1 MEINYSM
8 IVDKFMIINNSM
20 DCWLNL
26 DYTMYSIV
34 IIADIN
40 LYFIISLNLD
50 YWTTIPITKLNSS
63 QVIINPDYVLF
74 VLMNKINKLSLTFF
88 IINFFF

>member
-1 MEINYSM
+1 M
-8 IVDKFMIINNSM
+8 
-20 DCWLNL
+20 
-26 DYTMYSIV
+26 YTIV

-50 YWTTIPITKLNSS
+50 YWTAIPITKLNSS

-74 VLMNKINKLSLTFF
+74 VLMNKIN
-88 IINFFF
+88 